1 MRSFFATTIQYRE
14 STGEKFK
21 AKWFGRLIL
30 KLRYRDLVDVRS
42 FFVSGSRRSFLVEN
56 FRVKMLPLL
65 IAEDAIEWDKALA
78 CLAWVS
84 KNVKFVPDD
93 RECWQMPGDTAGR
106 LVGDCED
113 GAILLAN
120 MLLALGLEP
129 KKVKVVCGS
138 LSSGVGH
145 CVVEFNGVQ
154 LDWLHLARIEKAWF
168 KFTETEVE
176 ICKN

>member
-1 MRSFFATTIQYRE
+1 
-14 STGEKFK
+14 
-21 AKWFGRLIL
+21 
-30 KLRYRDLVDVRS
+30 VDVRS
-42 FFVSGSRRSFLVEN
+42 FFDSSFKFDLSALDLSEG
-56 FRVKMLPLL
+56 
-65 IAEDAIEWDKALA
+65 AIEWDKALA

-84 KNVKFVPDD
+84 KNVRFVPDD
-93 RECWQMPGDTAGR
+93 SECWQMPGETASR

-168 KFTETEVE
+168 KFTRDEVE
-176 ICKN
+176 ICNT